1 MQSEDNYG
9 NGTLPSQIRSNV
21 CKGVN
26 GLDIHYLEAGFKG
39 KNKPLIV
46 LLHGF
51 PELSYS
57 WRKIILPLSESGYH
71 VVAPDQ
77 RGFGATTGWD
87 NSYVSNLSSY
97 YQVNLVRDIL
107 GFVSALGYEKVA
119 SIMGHDSGAAVAGWS
134 GLIRPD
140 VYDSVVMMSA
150 PFTGAPSLPFDTST
164 NMKKDKDP
172 VDLINEDLASLPRPR
187 KHYQHYYRT
196 PTANSDIT
204 NSRDGLAAFI
214 RAYYHHK
221 SADWENNNPFPLSSW
236 TAEELA
242 KMPTYYIMDLKD
254 TMAEA
259 VAKHMP
265 TSQQI
270 ASCKWLSEDELRVYV
285 SEYGRTGFQGGLN
298 WYRSGGS
305 EGNKRALELFSGMKI
320 QVPAMFVAGQQDWG
334 IYQKPG
340 SIDRMKEEVCTRM
353 ENMHLVDNAG
363 HWVQQEQPEAVLKH
377 LISFLSE
384 VSQTQRP

>member
-1 MQSEDNYG
+1 MQSGDKYG
-9 NGTLPSQIRSNV
+9 NGTLPSQIRSSV
-21 CKGVN
+21 CTGIN
-26 GLDIHYLEAGFKG
+26 GLDFHYLEAGFEG

-87 NSYVSNLSSY
+87 NSYVSDLSSY

-107 GFVSALGYEKVA
+107 GFVSALGYKKVA
-119 SIMGHDSGAAVAGWS
+119 SVIGHDSGAAVAGWS
-134 GLIRPD
+134 ALIRPD
-140 VYDSVVMMSA
+140 IYNSVVLMT
-150 PFTGAPSLPFDTST
+150 PFTGASTLPIDTS
-164 NMKKDKDP
+164 KKLSIYKDP
-172 VDLINEDLASLPRPR
+172 VDTISEDLAALPRAR

-196 PTANSDIT
+196 RMANSDIT
-204 NSRDGLAAFI
+204 NSKDGLAAFI

-221 SADWENNNPFPLSSW
+221 SADWENNDPFPLASW

-242 KMPTYYIMDLKD
+242 KMPTYYIMDLND

-265 TSQQI
+265 TSQEI
-270 ASCKWLSEDELRVYV
+270 ASCKWLSEDELQVYV

-298 WYRSGGS
+298 WYRSGGR
-305 EGNKRALELFSGMKI
+305 EGNKRALELFSGMKM
-320 QVPAMFVAGQQDWG
+320 QVPAMFVAGRQDWG
-334 IYQKPG
+334 IYQRPG
-340 SIDRMKEEVCTRM
+340 AIDRMKEEVCTSM
-353 ENMHLVDNAG
+353 DNMHLVDNAG
-363 HWVQQEQPEAVLKH
+363 HWVQQEQPEAVLNH
-377 LISFLSE
+377 LVSFLSE
-384 VSQTQRP
+384 VN

>member
-9 NGTLPSQIRSNV
+9 NGTLPSQIRSKV

-26 GLDIHYLEAGFKG
+26 GLDIHYLEAGFEG

-87 NSYVSNLSSY
+87 NSYVSDLSSY

-107 GFVSALGYEKVA
+107 GFVSALGYAKVA
-119 SIMGHDSGAAVAGWS
+119 SIIGHDSGAAVAGWS
-134 GLIRPD
+134 ALIRPD
-140 VYDSVVMMSA
+140 IYNSVVLMT
-150 PFTGAPSLPFDTST
+150 PFAGASVLPIDTS
-164 NMKKDKDP
+164 KKLSIYKDP
-172 VDLINEDLASLPRPR
+172 VDTISEDLAALPRPR

-196 PTANSDIT
+196 RMANSDIT
-204 NSRDGLAAFI
+204 NSEDGLASFI

-221 SADWENNNPFPLSSW
+221 SADWENNDPFPLASW

-242 KMPTYYIMDLKD
+242 KMPTYYIMDLND

-265 TSQQI
+265 TSQEI
-270 ASCKWLSEDELRVYV
+270 ASCKWLSEDELQVYV

-305 EGNKRALELFSGMKI
+305 EGNKRALELFSGMKM
-320 QVPAMFVAGQQDWG
+320 QVPAMFVAGRQDWG

-340 SIDRMKEEVCTRM
+340 AIDRMKEEVCTSM
-353 ENMHLVDNAG
+353 DNMHLVDNAG
-363 HWVQQEQPEAVLKH
+363 HWVQQEQPEAVLEH
-377 LISFLSE
+377 LSSFLAE
-384 VSQTQRP
+384 VN

>member
-26 GLDIHYLEAGFKG
+26 GLDIHYLEAGFEG
-39 KNKPLIV
+39 KNKPLII

-87 NSYVSNLSSY
+87 NSYVSDLSSY

-107 GFVSALGYEKVA
+107 GFVSALGYAKVA
-119 SIMGHDSGAAVAGWS
+119 SIIGHDSGAAVAGWS
-134 GLIRPD
+134 ALIRPD
-140 VYDSVVMMSA
+140 IYNSVVLMT
-150 PFTGAPSLPFDTST
+150 PFAGASVLPIDTS
-164 NMKKDKDP
+164 KKLSIYKDP
-172 VDLINEDLASLPRPR
+172 VDTISEDLAALPRPR

-196 PTANSDIT
+196 RMANSDIT
-204 NSRDGLAAFI
+204 NSEDGLASFI

-221 SADWENNNPFPLSSW
+221 SADWENNDPFPLASW

-242 KMPTYYIMDLKD
+242 KMPTYYIMDLND

-265 TSQQI
+265 TSQEI
-270 ASCKWLSEDELRVYV
+270 SSCQWLREDELQVYV

-305 EGNKRALELFSGMKI
+305 EGNKRALELFSGMKM
-320 QVPAMFVAGQQDWG
+320 QVPAMFVAGRQDWG
-334 IYQKPG
+334 IYQRPG
-340 SIDRMKEEVCTRM
+340 AIDRMKEEVCTSM
-353 ENMHLVDNAG
+353 DNMHLVDNAG

-377 LISFLSE
+377 LLSFLAE
-384 VSQTQRP
+384 VN

>member
-9 NGTLPSQIRSNV
+9 NGTLPSQIRSNI

-26 GLDIHYLEAGFKG
+26 GLDIHYLEAGFEG

-87 NSYVSNLSSY
+87 NSYVSDLSSY

-107 GFVSALGYEKVA
+107 GFVSALGYAKVA
-119 SIMGHDSGAAVAGWS
+119 SIIGHDSGAAVAGWS
-134 GLIRPD
+134 ALIRPD
-140 VYDSVVMMSA
+140 IYNSVVLMT
-150 PFTGAPSLPFDTST
+150 PFAGASVLPIDTS
-164 NMKKDKDP
+164 KKLSIYKDP
-172 VDLINEDLASLPRPR
+172 VDTISEDLAALPRPR

-196 PTANSDIT
+196 RMANSDIT
-204 NSRDGLAAFI
+204 NSEDGLASFI

-221 SADWENNNPFPLSSW
+221 SADWENNDPFPLASW

-242 KMPTYYIMDLKD
+242 KMPTYYIMDLND

-265 TSQQI
+265 TSQEI
-270 ASCKWLSEDELRVYV
+270 ASCKWLSEDELQVYV

-305 EGNKRALELFSGMKI
+305 EGNKRALELFSGMKM
-320 QVPAMFVAGQQDWG
+320 QVPAMFVAGRQDWG

-340 SIDRMKEEVCTRM
+340 AIDRMKEEVCTSM
-353 ENMHLVDNAG
+353 DNMHLVDNAG
-363 HWVQQEQPEAVLKH
+363 HWVQQEQPEAVLEH
-377 LISFLSE
+377 LSSFLAE
-384 VSQTQRP
+384 VN

>member
-9 NGTLPSQIRSNV
+9 NGTLPSQIRSNI

-26 GLDIHYLEAGFKG
+26 GLDIHYLEAGFEG
-39 KNKPLIV
+39 KNKPLII

-87 NSYVSNLSSY
+87 NSYVSDLSSY

-107 GFVSALGYEKVA
+107 GFVSALGYAKVA
-119 SIMGHDSGAAVAGWS
+119 SIIGHDSGAAVAGWS
-134 GLIRPD
+134 ALIRPD
-140 VYDSVVMMSA
+140 IYNSVVLMT
-150 PFTGAPSLPFDTST
+150 PFAGASVLPIDTS
-164 NMKKDKDP
+164 KKLSIYKDP
-172 VDLINEDLASLPRPR
+172 VDTISEDLAALPRPR

-196 PTANSDIT
+196 RMANSDIT
-204 NSRDGLAAFI
+204 NSEDGLASFI

-221 SADWENNNPFPLSSW
+221 SADWENNDPFPLASW

-242 KMPTYYIMDLKD
+242 KMPTYYIMDLND

-265 TSQQI
+265 TSQEI
-270 ASCKWLSEDELRVYV
+270 ASCKWLSEDELQVYV

-305 EGNKRALELFSGMKI
+305 EGNKRALELFSGMKM
-320 QVPAMFVAGQQDWG
+320 QVPAMFVAGRQDWG
-334 IYQKPG
+334 IYQRPG
-340 SIDRMKEEVCTRM
+340 AIDRMKEEVCTSM
-353 ENMHLVDNAG
+353 DNMHLVDNAG

-377 LISFLSE
+377 LVSFLAE
-384 VSQTQRP
+384 VN